1 MVTFDEVLPRLVAV
15 CESEPGF
22 AEVVKAVAV
31 RDLVGTVRLAIKTK
45 QERIQ
50 EASPGL
56 TEALETK
63 LSAELGKWFA
73 GPILGPG
80 SKRERANLRGT
91 ILQMGTPWGGAY
103 WIDPIRGRQEPPP
116 DRWYL
121 IESRLSKIAWLTE
134 DPAQPPWPLAAGMPA
149 IVTFFS
155 FKGGVGRT
163 TLLASV
169 AWQLALQKK
178 RVIVVDLDLEA
189 PGIAA
194 LLGASARRGVIDAL
208 MDHAATGTCDL
219 TDLLAPAEALEA
231 DAAPWVDVVPAGAL
245 DAAYFE
251 KLSRLDFVGSG
262 VFVEDRSVPAR
273 DALRA
278 LLGALAGRTPRAD
291 YILLDSRA
299 GLHDLAGL
307 SLHDLAHV
315 DVLVGRD
322 SDQAYLG
329 LDLTIAAFGRRRALV
344 DMRCIVVQSMAPGD
358 PDSEEHRRVTGEF
371 RKRVHEM
378 FDKHVY
384 ARLEDEDSPE
394 LDDVG
399 AHHYPTVLPFDPRLL
414 HFTRLES
421 LRPVLADGEAWREVA
436 RRVVE
441 RCRPDEGDQ
450 DSDDA

>member
-1 MVTFDEVLPRLVAV
+1 MVTFDEVLPRLVAA

-31 RDLVGTVRLAIKTK
+31 RDLVGRVRLAFKTK
-45 QERIQ
+45 EEPSQGAAAGLAETL
-50 EASPGL
+50 EA
-56 TEALETK
+56 K
-63 LSAELGKWFA
+63 LSSELGNWFA

-80 SKRERANLRGT
+80 SKRERANIRGT
-91 ILQMGTPWGGAY
+91 VLDLGTVWRDAH

-116 DRWYL
+116 GRWHL
-121 IESRLSKIAWLTE
+121 IESRLSKIAWITE
-134 DPAQPPWPLAAGMPA
+134 DPAKPPWPLAAGMPA

-163 TLLASV
+163 TLVASV

-189 PGIAA
+189 PGIAS
-194 LLGASARRGVIDAL
+194 LLGASARRGVIDAI

-219 TDLLAPAEALEA
+219 TDLLAPAEALGA
-231 DAAPWVDVVPAGAL
+231 DAAPWVDVVPAGTL
-245 DAAYFE
+245 DSAYFE
-251 KLSRLDFVGSG
+251 KLSRLDFVGAG
-262 VFVEDRSVPAR
+262 VFVEDRAVPAR
-273 DALRA
+273 DGLRA
-278 LLGALAGRTPRAD
+278 LLSALAGRTPRAD

-322 SDQAYLG
+322 SDQSYRG
-329 LDLTIAAFGRRRALV
+329 LDLTIAALGRRRAV
-344 DMRCIVVQSMAPGD
+344 AEMRCIVVQSMAPAD
-358 PDSEEHRRVTGEF
+358 EDSEEYRRVTDEF
-371 RKRVHEM
+371 RKRVYEM
-378 FDKHVY
+378 FDDHIY
-384 ARLEDEDSPE
+384 TRLGDEDSPE

-399 AHHYPTVLPFDPRLL
+399 AHHYPAVFPFDPRLL
-414 HFTRLES
+414 HFTKLET
-421 LRPVLADGEAWREVA
+421 LRPVLAEGEPWRGVA

-441 RCRPDEGDQ
+441 RCRPDESAQ
-450 DSDDA
+450 DVDA